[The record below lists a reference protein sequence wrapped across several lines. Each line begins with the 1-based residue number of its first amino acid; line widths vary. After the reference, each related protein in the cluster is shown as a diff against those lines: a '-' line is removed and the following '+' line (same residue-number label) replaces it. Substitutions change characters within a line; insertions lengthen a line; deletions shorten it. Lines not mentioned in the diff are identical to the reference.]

1 MCEFKNKCF
10 LKLFPIIDFLWGTLT
25 IGKRRA
31 EHFGVEEDR
40 EPVVVAV
47 GRQTRVLVKG

>member
-1 MCEFKNKCF
+1 MNLKINVFLNCF
-10 LKLFPIIDFLWGTLT
+10 QLLIFLWGTLT